1 MPRIFEALTTRIGEW
16 CWGIKD
22 EMVETPGIVNQRLG
36 GGSTRRRWYIVD
48 GSVSIVKHP
57 PSAIQLVVRWRF
69 AGLAGIWQAL
79 NRTLNICT
87 HNIHGER
94 GYLYFMLVRCG
105 ATVSWSLQIF
115 KSAHAALLL
124 PLLLGTFIITRAL
137 SFSLQYICQRNLSCN
152 VCL

>member
-1 MPRIFEALTTRIGEW
+1 
-16 CWGIKD
+16 
-22 EMVETPGIVNQRLG
+22 MVETPGIVNQRLG

-94 GYLYFMLVRCG
+94 GYLYFMLVTDAARPLVGVCKFSNQHTLLCYCRFCLG
-105 ATVSWSLQIF
+105 RSSLRELYLFTCSIYANEISPVMYVYEYFIAPVS
-115 KSAHAALLL
+115 
-124 PLLLGTFIITRAL
+124 P
-137 SFSLQYICQRNLSCN
+137 
-152 VCL
+152 